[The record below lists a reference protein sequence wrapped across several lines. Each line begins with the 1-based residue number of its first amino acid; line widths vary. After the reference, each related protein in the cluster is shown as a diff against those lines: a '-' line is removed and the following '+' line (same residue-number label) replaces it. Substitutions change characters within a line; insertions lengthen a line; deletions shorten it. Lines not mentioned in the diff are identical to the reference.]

1 MEKETRKDGEVSPG
15 SQERSGG
22 RKGGEV
28 PSREPPRGPGRAVPP
43 AERRSGTERE
53 LATEKAVSSRP
64 KSPQLPLNWE
74 RGARAHSEESSRSP
88 SPARSQPPR
97 PGPRAEGCQRP
108 LTLTSAAPL
117 LRFCPPTLVDEF
129 SCLHFIFQTKKQLA
143 GEGGGGRAR
152 ATTTATQTSAAHV
165 SGQNI
170 QITTPDGQV
179 TVTTVSDV
187 FGVG

>member
-64 KSPQLPLNWE
+64 KSPQLPLNWA

-97 PGPRAEGCQRP
+97 PVPRAEGCQRP

-117 LRFCPPTLVDEF
+117 LRFCPPNPRGPDEF
-129 SCLHFIFQTKKQLA
+129 SCLHFIFQTKKTASWGEEVGGPEPQQQQLK
-143 GEGGGGRAR
+143 
-152 ATTTATQTSAAHV
+152 
-165 SGQNI
+165 GQRL
-170 QITTPDGQV
+170 T
-179 TVTTVSDV
+179 
-187 FGVG
+187 